1 MNAIQGVCA
10 DCSEGGARTPTRRP
24 ATARCRRRGDRSV
37 AAVVGA
43 EGFDVRAAAWSN
55 EASTAA
61 IALSATAGALTL
73 DG

>member
-1 MNAIQGVCA
+1 
-10 DCSEGGARTPTRRP
+10 
-24 ATARCRRRGDRSV
+24 V
-37 AAVVGA
+37 AALVIA
-43 EGFDVRAAAWSN
+43 PRFILAWSN